1 MPKANVFNMAGQQV
15 GEIEL
20 SEAVFGIEPNQAVV
34 HEVVKNHLAN
44 CRQGTQSALTR
55 AEVSG
60 GGKKPW
66 RQKGTGHAR
75 QGSTRAP
82 QWTHGGVISLNA
94 NGMEK
99 NPGFRFTVPLIL
111 DAARALVYGDLF
123 MRCLYR
129 VRPYERTP
137 GSANA
142 LHRSWEKRCIDSLTG
157 PHSGREFPTLCR
169 QIVEDFDAFPID
181 EALRKP
187 RVGVVGEIL
196 VKYMPLANNH
206 LVDLL
211 EQEGAEAIVPDLMD
225 FLNYCVYNA
234 GYKHEFLGGTWRSA
248 KVGDLAVKAI
258 ARIRRPAIQA
268 QIGRASCRERV

>member
-1 MPKANVFNMAGQQV
+1 MSAITSGKYDTD
-15 GEIEL
+15 
-20 SEAVFGIEPNQAVV
+20 
-34 HEVVKNHLAN
+34 HLAVLMTQTGGC
-44 CRQGTQSALTR
+44 CRASNYVGFIRRALDK
-55 AEVSG
+55 AGLSHI
-60 GGKKPW
+60 P
-66 RQKGTGHAR
+66 
-75 QGSTRAP
+75 
-82 QWTHGGVISLNA
+82 VISLNA

-99 NPGFRFTVPLIL
+99 EPRLP
-111 DAARALVYGDLF
+111 VYGAPDPG
-123 MRCLYR
+123 R
-129 VRPYERTP
+129 RPGLGIWGPVHALPVP
-137 GSANA
+137 GPSLRAHPRQRQRPAPVLGEA
-142 LHRSWEKRCIDSLTG
+142 LHRF
-157 PHSGREFPTLCR
+157 PHRSPLRPGVSHPLPSDCGGFRRL
-169 QIVEDFDAFPID
+169 PID

-268 QIGRASCRERV
+268 LKASRRFDPPLPIAQVAEYAKPFLSVGNQYGEGWFLTGEMVELIHSGRA